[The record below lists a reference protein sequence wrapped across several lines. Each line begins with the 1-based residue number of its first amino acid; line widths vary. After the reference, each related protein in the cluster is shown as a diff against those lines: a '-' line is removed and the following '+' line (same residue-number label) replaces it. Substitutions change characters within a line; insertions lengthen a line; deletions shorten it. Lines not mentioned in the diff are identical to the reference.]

1 MRRPRRGPLD
11 VSADL
16 LQRQV
21 PPSLAGPLNRPAPF
35 PTAGQFGDQCECRVA
50 DYRRAREPIV
60 VLAHELPAELELEPV
75 DAGIIDG
82 ADTAQIIHREAGFP
96 IFLKL
101 EPVQVDIC
109 DSCDAGS
116 VGILEATAYRVQQPD
131 LAGFWVAHTQVG
143 AQQPVVEI
151 EQGKLRVREIAVRQ
165 LARHRKESSM
175 LVSDQLIEELDE
187 LVNHSGILRR
197 CVVAA
202 QPDTA
207 AELFGPANQ
216 IARRRTEAAEDLVQ
230 RTAQL
235 HAE

>member
-1 MRRPRRGPLD
+1 YTTLFR
-11 VSADL
+11 S
-16 LQRQV
+16 
-21 PPSLAGPLNRPAPF
+21 
-35 PTAGQFGDQCECRVA
+35 
-50 DYRRAREPIV
+50 
-60 VLAHELPAELELEPV
+60 EPV

-235 HAE
+235 HAERQAQVVLDDGAGGAADVGACAFDARYVRQRQFLRERPQGSIGRKPNDSI